1 MRHCR
6 GHHAI
11 PPFELQDGRQFHP
24 GEVLH
29 HTKHGLFVGSP
40 AGDVCIAFLT
50 REHDQAEG
58 FRFRPKRLV
67 IHRLKP
73 FQNIVYVS
81 EFHNETILSD
91 RFSHAQIL
99 GKNQGILR

>member
-1 MRHCR
+1 MRYRR

-40 AGDVCIAFLT
+40 TGDVCIAFLT

-58 FRFRPKRLV
+58 CYFLPECFV
-67 IHRLKP
+67 IQRLKP
-73 FQNIVYVS
+73 FHNVVYVS
-81 EFHNETILSD
+81 EFHYETILAD
-91 RFSHAQIL
+91 RFNRAQISHE
-99 GKNQGILR
+99 KQGILR

>member
-1 MRHCR
+1 MRYRR

-40 AGDVCIAFLT
+40 TGDVCIAFLT

-58 FRFRPKRLV
+58 CYFLPERLV
-67 IHRLKP
+67 IHWLKP
-73 FQNIVYVS
+73 LHNVVYVF
-81 EFHNETILSD
+81 EFHSETILSD
-91 RFSHAQIL
+91 RFNRAQIL
-99 GKNQGILR
+99 SKNLRILR